1 MVRILLYIAFSQK
14 DVDPAAI
21 HVDRNHWYECYRLPS
36 NREPLLGLSIYNAPA
51 QTHFP
56 DGIQFFADPSARCTG
71 APSLVLT
78 FSKRPGVYFAN
89 LDKLGLSRVFTSWR
103 YYDLQE
109 NPLELEALNSRARR
123 GGYAVGSIHDMAF
136 KKRSKSPEWFEAKK
150 LKDVPIIGGVGYPLN
165 YLHEYG
171 TPPTGSISDEKGKV
185 IPWMEEQLRKW
196 GNEPIEEDPQDID
209 EEAGLRVQ
217 PTEDRNP
224 QVGQNI
230 LTQNRGAMA
239 FEDDMPPPID
249 SEIQRKYSVG
259 SLEHMRQLGE
269 RPKKPTQALPGTQRM
284 YEILKQNAEQ
294 KLKIPSP
301 EGAFGLESLKTGR
314 TIPEILKEVEK
325 LALDPESS
333 DVELGWALTK
343 LATLRD
349 MSLFRGEGG
358 GVENFQVPLQRAE
371 DTDDSTELKV
381 NKDTEVPVVP
391 IARNLGPAGVNP
403 PLQGPGGTTERAYA
417 DSDDDEEPIE
427 PYGRRQQTQTGITP
441 LSPVQELQ
449 DRARGQ
455 DETGAIGQM
464 EEEEY
469 EVTGGA
475 NDGVEEREEL
485 IQESLDLDP
494 GVEAQRV
501 WEASLRDAD
510 LEDIESLADSP
521 GNEQPM
527 TPEEL
532 YYMMDYDYL
541 G

>member
-1 MVRILLYIAFSQK
+1 MVRILLHALIFLFPPTVLSYYIAFSQK

-136 KKRSKSPEWFEAKK
+136 KKRLKSPEWFEAKK

-224 QVGQNI
+224 Q
-230 LTQNRGAMA
+230 
-239 FEDDMPPPID
+239 
-249 SEIQRKYSVG
+249 
-259 SLEHMRQLGE
+259 
-269 RPKKPTQALPGTQRM
+269 
-284 YEILKQNAEQ
+284 
-294 KLKIPSP
+294 IPSP
-301 EGAFGLESLKTGR
+301 EGAFGLEYLKTGR

-371 DTDDSTELKV
+371 DTGKMGIQKTTPKKSALLDISNLSEVDDSTELKV

-417 DSDDDEEPIE
+417 DSDDDEKPIE

-494 GVEAQRV
+494 GVEAQQV

-521 GNEQPM
+521 GNEQPT